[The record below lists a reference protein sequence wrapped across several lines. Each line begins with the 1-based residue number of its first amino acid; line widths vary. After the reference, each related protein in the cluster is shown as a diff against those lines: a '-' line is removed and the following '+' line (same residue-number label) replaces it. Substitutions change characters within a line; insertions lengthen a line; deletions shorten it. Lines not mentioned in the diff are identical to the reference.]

1 MMTQRERFLALLH
14 NEPTDGFVNQ
24 YAALGLLL
32 GDPIAKLND
41 HPKGQRT
48 TTQWGITY
56 DWPDFEPGPIPMTD
70 DEHVVIKDIEDWQEY
85 VKAPDLG
92 QITDDEWAVQRARH
106 CFGVI

>member
-70 DEHVVIKDIEDWQEY
+70 DEHVVYAYGGEAYLNAALFAKLGVEVSEAGDLIMVE
-85 VKAPDLG
+85 KAL
-92 QITDDEWAVQRARH
+92 
-106 CFGVI
+106 